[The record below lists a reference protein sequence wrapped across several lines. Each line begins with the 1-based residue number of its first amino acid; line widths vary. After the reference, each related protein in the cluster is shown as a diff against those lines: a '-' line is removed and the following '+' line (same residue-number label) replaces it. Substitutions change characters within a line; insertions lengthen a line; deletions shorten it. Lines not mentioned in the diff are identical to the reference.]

1 MQIKIQT
8 LTPLWTGG
16 VDGKMDRIHETGI
29 IGSMRWWYEAIV
41 RGLGWACD
49 PTSDNKC
56 RYNPRDIRSPKEQL
70 CPACYVF
77 GATGWRRQFR
87 LEVIENAISDA
98 SIQRLIKAN
107 RRYTYTN
114 KSGKKHTRTPKWYFE
129 TPKAGQISIEAY
141 SLSQGFQLG
150 IIEGLL
156 QFMIE
161 WTALGAKAQMGFGVM
176 QPISDRLDANVFL
189 NCIKGIDNNHNS
201 NYLPSLQNIFLA
213 KIQLQNAND
222 RDIFDL
228 KYDLRQLFAVD
239 DNLRHFIMGT
249 IKGQRTASKIKVS
262 RPYDNGL
269 IRVWGWIPEKASV
282 YSEKWNRESIL
293 QCIYGHLDSY
303 YSLKVWREMS
313 SVRDKVD
320 KNQEDPRIFLKSLLK
335 VAVSE

>member
-1 MQIKIQT
+1 
-8 LTPLWTGG
+8 
-16 VDGKMDRIHETGI
+16 
-29 IGSMRWWYEAIV
+29 
-41 RGLGWACD
+41 
-49 PTSDNKC
+49 
-56 RYNPRDIRSPKEQL
+56 
-70 CPACYVF
+70 
-77 GATGWRRQFR
+77 
-87 LEVIENAISDA
+87 
-98 SIQRLIKAN
+98 
-107 RRYTYTN
+107 
-114 KSGKKHTRTPKWYFE
+114 
-129 TPKAGQISIEAY
+129 
-141 SLSQGFQLG
+141 
-150 IIEGLL
+150 
-156 QFMIE
+156 MIE